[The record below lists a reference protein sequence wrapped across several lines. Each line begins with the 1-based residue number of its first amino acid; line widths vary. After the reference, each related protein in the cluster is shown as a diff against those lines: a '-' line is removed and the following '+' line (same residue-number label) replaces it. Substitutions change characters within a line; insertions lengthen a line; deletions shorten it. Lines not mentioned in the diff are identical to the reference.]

1 MLEGMEVASTRN
13 TVSVR
18 RIRSMAEKRQIVEE
32 THRQGASVRSV
43 ARAHDIPAN
52 QVFHWRKL
60 YREGRLSNTEQ
71 ATASELVAVRV
82 LEQPQKSNA
91 EQGTKQLTVTP
102 SLGMIQIESGKGRL
116 CIQGAVDATTL
127 RVVLERLLG

>member
-1 MLEGMEVASTRN
+1 MLEKMEVASTRN

-18 RIRSMAEKRQIVEE
+18 RKRSTAEKRQIVEE
-32 THRQGASVRSV
+32 TYQQRSVRSV

-60 YREGRLSNTEQ
+60 YREGRLGNSEQ
-71 ATASELVAVRV
+71 VTNAGLIAVRV
-82 LEQPQKSNA
+82 FDEQQKLGVNPTA
-91 EQGTKQLTVTP
+91 DQLAVRP
-102 SLGMIQIESGKGRL
+102 SLGVIQLESEKGRL
-116 CIQGAVDATTL
+116 CVQGAADPATL